1 MVTRVGSVK
10 SKPIDVR
17 FIAAT
22 NRDLEHEIQLGNF
35 REDLFFRLNGM
46 PLLIPP
52 LRERVVEIE
61 PMARGLLLQACR
73 RSAREVP
80 MLAADALDLLRAYS
94 WPGNI
99 RELRNVIERAVL
111 LCSGDVITQSQ
122 LPIEKMGPVLTQV
135 SIVERPPP
143 LGLGPGTHIVAE
155 KPQSGTWDAVTVTR
169 TADTVPPGAPRLPQD
184 ERARI
189 VQALEQCVWNQS
201 QAAKLLG
208 ISRGTLI
215 KRIAEFGLPRPR
227 KRE

>member
-1 MVTRVGSVK
+1 MS
-10 SKPIDVR
+10 
-17 FIAAT
+17 AT
-22 NRDLEHEIQLGNF
+22 NRNVEADVAAGRF
-35 REDLFFRLNGM
+35 RQDLFFRLNGIT
-46 PLLIPP
+46 LSLPP
-52 LRERVVEIE
+52 LRERVDEIE
-61 PMARGLLLQACR
+61 PLALMFIEQACR
-73 RSAREVP
+73 AMKRERIARLTPES
-80 MLAADALDLLRAYS
+80 LAILQSYQ

-169 TADTVPPGAPRLPQD
+169 TADTVPPDAPRLPQD